1 MTPERSH
8 AYTRVMKTLDD
19 MGPAKLHDL
28 ERQRVRNAADAL
40 LFAGPTDLLA
50 LDAMTDVE
58 RLARHLADSGR
69 WTAERATRLADDVA
83 SCGPAWVD
91 GFQVSEAA

>member
-1 MTPERSH
+1 MTPERSA
-8 AYTRVMKTLDD
+8 AYARVMKTLDD

-40 LFAGPTDLLA
+40 LFATPTDLLA

-58 RLARHLADSGR
+58 RLTRHLCDAGR
-69 WTAERATRLADDVA
+69 WTTDSAQRLADDVA
-83 SCGPAWVD
+83 SCGPSWLD
-91 GFQVSEAA
+91 DLPQAA